1 VHAFFI
7 VIRKAVAYRGASGA
21 FCLGNKGGESLKPW
35 QVSID

>member
-1 VHAFFI
+1 VHAFTL
-7 VIRKAVAYRGASGA
+7 VVCQTVAYRGASGA